1 MYRKRANHAAAA
13 VFASV
18 ERNGTG
24 IGLFLIQRMSSCV
37 VFLHSDVG
45 EPLSVSIHWA
55 PSCFGFKCRQEIHS
69 QGFQRFYVVL
79 QCSVSPLGSVLKISY
94 NVKAFGDVCFCLV
107 RVQQKAS
114 LQPT

>member
-1 MYRKRANHAAAA
+1 MLQQLSLHAFLI
-13 VFASV
+13 VKTSV

-24 IGLFLIQRMSSCV
+24 ISLFLIQRKLSCV

-69 QGFQRFYVVL
+69 QGFQLFYVIL
-79 QCSVSPLGSVLKISY
+79 QCSVSLLGSVLKVSY
-94 NVKAFGDVCFCLV
+94 NVKAFGDVCLCLL